1 MKILYSHTSTP
12 TYIRCMKNIMALT
25 EAGHTVIFFGAQR
38 KGGPVYEAEAFAGVP
53 NLQVELYPHKLPH
66 GLSSATYLLRFLVAL
81 RSKIKEVKPDVVLLT
96 NEELMLATPF
106 LDKQCRIAID
116 AIDALDIRSDSL
128 ASLRGPIRR
137 FVNYARSKADL
148 IVEVEEFRSVL
159 RPAFEKKTIIVRNTP
174 AVSNPASIDL
184 VAFGDL
190 DPSLPQKYIY
200 ASGSLNSDINGLE
213 TLIAA
218 TKRFDGLHVVI
229 AGFIK
234 DRSLLALIEANR
246 DHVVF
251 YGPLTHAQSMALG
264 RKASAIFAHYK
275 PLNQNFRLAAP
286 NKVYEAFALARPLLI
301 NSEAV
306 ISQMCRDEGFGY
318 VSPYG
323 DIAALEQEIARA
335 LEVQVNNS
343 ISARFNSH
351 FSWASEK
358 KKLISGLESLA
369 VTRCRY

>member
-12 TYIRCMKNIMALT
+12 NYIRCLKNITALT
-25 EAGHTVIFFGAQR
+25 EAGHSVIFFGVQR
-38 KGGPVYEAEAFAGVP
+38 EGGPVYDADAFAGVP
-53 NLQVELYPHKLPH
+53 NLKVELYPHKFPH
-66 GLSSATYLLRFLVAL
+66 GLGSAIYLMRFLVAL
-81 RSKIKEVKPDVVLLT
+81 RRKIEEVKPDVVLLT

-106 LDKQCRIAID
+106 LNKRYRIVLD

-128 ASLRGPIRR
+128 ASLHVLIRH

-148 IVEVEEFRSVL
+148 VVEVEEFRSTL
-159 RPAFEKKTIIVRNTP
+159 RPAFENKTIIVRNTP
-174 AVSNPASIDL
+174 AASNLATVDPAASCDL
-184 VAFGDL
+184 NPPL
-190 DPSLPQKYIY
+190 PSKYIY
-200 ASGSLNSDINGLE
+200 ASGSLNSNINGVE
-213 TLIAA
+213 TLITAA
-218 TKRFDGLHVVI
+218 KRFDGLHVVI

-234 DRSLLALIEANR
+234 DQSLLDMIEANH

-251 YGPLTHAQSMALG
+251 YGPLSHTQSMALG
-264 RKASAIFAHYK
+264 QQASAIFAHYK

-323 DIAALEQEIARA
+323 DVAALEQVIACMLQIR
-335 LEVQVNNS
+335 VDKSVG
-343 ISARFNSH
+343 ARFNTCY
-351 FSWASEK
+351 SWGNEK
-358 KKLISGLESLA
+358 RKLIAGLESLT
-369 VTRCRY
+369 VTKC